1 MTLVRAT
8 DNPPIGSRPSPA
20 LCDEVRPDGPVPSR
34 ATRPDLQRWAM
45 RSGTIGFFLSVL
57 VVTAVVAA
65 NGGGLASIAAGIM
78 VAGFDGFPFGA
89 MLGVMTYYM
98 KYPEDA

>member
-8 DNPPIGSRPSPA
+8 HGAPIGSRPSPA
-20 LCDEVRPDGPVPSR
+20 MTDEDHPNDTPSGR
-34 ATRPDLQRWAM
+34 TRPDLRRWAM
-45 RSGTIGFFLSVL
+45 KRGTLGFLLTVL
-57 VVTAVVAA
+57 VVTPVVAA
-65 NGGGLASIAAGIM
+65 NGGGLASIGAGIM

-98 KYPEDA
+98 KYPEGS